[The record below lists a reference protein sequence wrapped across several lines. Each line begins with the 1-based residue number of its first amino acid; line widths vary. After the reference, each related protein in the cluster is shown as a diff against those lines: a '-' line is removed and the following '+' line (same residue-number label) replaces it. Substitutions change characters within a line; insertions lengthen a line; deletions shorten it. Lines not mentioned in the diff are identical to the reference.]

1 MADLQNAASA
11 QDWEQLDGD
20 TRYLTHSLHRYS
32 GKFIPQIAGQAIDL
46 ISAPG
51 ELVLDPYT
59 GSGTSLL
66 EAALSG
72 RHSIGIDLNP
82 LACVIA
88 KVKTTPIAPPRWTE
102 PSFVKWFPDERRREL
117 VLINQ
122 LIQTEPASDLRRV
135 GWIAFSEILRQSSM
149 ANTSYPNVMYDRRK
163 TPPRSAIPRFLRRLV
178 EVCDAVAQ
186 LHEKLPDEMT
196 PTVLQASACSLPLED
211 ESIDAIVT
219 HPPYI
224 GSIPYAEYGVLSL
237 MWLGVDPRAV
247 DAVLTGGRR
256 QSRHV
261 VTRFQ
266 ADFAETFHQCYR
278 VLRRDRHLAMLL
290 GSPTVRGERIDLPAM
305 AQELARSCGFVLEG
319 LVKRKGGNR
328 RANLM
333 AEETLLFFR
342 RPA

>member
-88 KVKTTPIAPPRWTE
+88 KVKPPPIAPERLDDFRQRLEQSVRSLNGLQLELSGLTGTESPRLAVESDPRWTE
-102 PSFVKWFPDERRREL
+102 PSFVKWFPDERRRER

-219 HPPYI
+219 HLT
-224 GSIPYAEYGVLSL
+224 LS
-237 MWLGVDPRAV
+237 
-247 DAVLTGGRR
+247 
-256 QSRHV
+256 
-261 VTRFQ
+261 
-266 ADFAETFHQCYR
+266 
-278 VLRRDRHLAMLL
+278 
-290 GSPTVRGERIDLPAM
+290 M
-305 AQELARSCGFVLEG
+305 AC
-319 LVKRKGGNR
+319 
-328 RANLM
+328 
-333 AEETLLFFR
+333 
-342 RPA
+342 